1 MHSKNEIRPVLVRQG
16 LKSPGRRSLFS
27 VLLLTLLFFLI
38 ALPGPRS
45 PSAGGGIRPPVYG
58 FQVIQAFPHDPEAF
72 TQGLLFH
79 EGYLYESTGLH
90 GKSSLRKVHLET
102 GRVVKNI
109 PLSEQYFGEG
119 LTRWKDTLVQLTWQS
134 RVGFMY
140 DLPTFRLMK
149 KMPYPFEGW
158 GLTEDGQSLIASDG
172 TSQLYFLDPVL
183 LKERKRIVVR
193 DQGLP
198 VTRLNEL
205 EFINGE
211 IFANIFLTDRIA
223 RIAPDTGEVT
233 GWIDLTGLLPVS
245 DRRPNTDVLNGIA
258 YDQPKAP
265 APGDRQKLAQI
276 VSYSFSQ
283 TESRISLTRC
293 PSSSG
298 VKGFC
303 RKCPPRVCI
312 PSRYTRCFV

>member
-1 MHSKNEIRPVLVRQG
+1 MHSKNETRPVLVRQS
-16 LKSPGRRSLFS
+16 LKSSSCRSPFWILF
-27 VLLLTLLFFLI
+27 LTLLFLLVAF
-38 ALPGPRS
+38 PGLEV
-45 PSAGGGIRPPVYG
+45 PSAGSRIRPPVYG
-58 FQVIQAFPHDPEAF
+58 FQVIQAFPHDPDAF

-79 EGYLYESTGLH
+79 EGYLYESTGLY
-90 GKSSLRKVHLET
+90 GKSSLRKIHLET
-102 GRVVKNI
+102 GRVVQNI
-109 PLSEQYFGEG
+109 PLAEQYFGEG

-140 DLPTFRLMK
+140 DLPTLSLMK

-172 TSQLYFLDPVL
+172 SSQLYFLDPVL

-198 VTRLNEL
+198 VARLNEL

-245 DRRPNTDVLNGIA
+245 DRRPSTDVLNGIA
-258 YDQPKAP
+258 YDSQKHRLLVTGKNWPKLFHLRLVKRN
-265 APGDRQKLAQI
+265 PG
-276 VSYSFSQ
+276 S
-283 TESRISLTRC
+283 
-293 PSSSG
+293 P
-298 VKGFC
+298 
-303 RKCPPRVCI
+303 
-312 PSRYTRCFV
+312 

>member
-1 MHSKNEIRPVLVRQG
+1 MHSKNEPSPVLVRQN
-16 LKSPGRRSLFS
+16 LNPPGCPSLFS
-27 VLLLTLLFFLI
+27 VLFLTLLFFLVAFPGLK
-38 ALPGPRS
+38 AL
-45 PSAGGGIRPPVYG
+45 SAGSGNRPAVYG
-58 FQVIQAFPHDPEAF
+58 YKVIQTFPHDPEAF
-72 TQGLLFH
+72 TQGLIFY

-102 GRVVKNI
+102 GQAVKTI
-109 PLSEQYFGEG
+109 PLPERYFGEG

-134 RVGFMY
+134 RVGFVY
-140 DLPTFRLMK
+140 GLSTLGLMK

-183 LKERKRIVVR
+183 LKERRRIVVR

-198 VTRLNEL
+198 VARLNEL

-223 RIAPDTGEVT
+223 RISPDTGDVT
-233 GWIDLTGLLPVS
+233 GWIDLTGLLPSS

-258 YDQPKAP
+258 YDRQRDRLLVTGKNWPKLFHI
-265 APGDRQKLAQI
+265 RL
-276 VSYSFSQ
+276 F
-283 TESRISLTRC
+283 
-293 PSSSG
+293 
-298 VKGFC
+298 
-303 RKCPPRVCI
+303 RKD
-312 PSRYTRCFV
+312 